1 MGYIKIINIYD
12 QLYKKIMIKYFNTLI
27 EIARGYRLYLFIILI
42 MEGVF
47 FLKYNG
53 KFKYLNS
60 DDSSDPIPAPFYILK
75 KIKKFIL
82 KKDIRLICDL
92 GSGFGK

>member
-1 MGYIKIINIYD
+1 MRYIKVINIYE

-47 FLKYNG
+47 FLK
-53 KFKYLNS
+53 
-60 DDSSDPIPAPFYILK
+60 
-75 KIKKFIL
+75 
-82 KKDIRLICDL
+82 
-92 GSGFGK
+92 